1 MFAQA
6 MLEKVSLDGLSTGL
20 SQVRHLGSQL
30 AQDERTLIV
39 VGLVAIIAFGWRMI
53 R

>member
-20 SQVRHLGSQL
+20 LQVRHLGSQL

-39 VGLVAIIAFGWRMI
+39 VGLVAIIFFGWRMI